1 MSDMILARSTTF
13 HPFRAVG
20 TTACLVRQAFA
31 KQSLGVPASG
41 YLSASVISVEPYIP
55 SSTMPVAGSACLAK

>member
-1 MSDMILARSTTF
+1 MSDMIPARSTTF

-20 TTACLVRQAFA
+20 TTACLVLQAFA

-41 YLSASVISVEPYIP
+41 YLSDRVI
-55 SSTMPVAGSACLAK
+55 